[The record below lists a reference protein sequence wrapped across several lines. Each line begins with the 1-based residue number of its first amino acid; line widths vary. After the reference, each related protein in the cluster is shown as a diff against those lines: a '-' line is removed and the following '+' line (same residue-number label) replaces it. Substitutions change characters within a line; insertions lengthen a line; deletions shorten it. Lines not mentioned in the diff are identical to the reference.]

1 MNTYKNTEKR
11 GSAMDATQPGRET
24 PLAQVQE
31 LKELKRRYRI
41 YNDET
46 LRRWM
51 TAVTGSH
58 RQAMAEILKERGGL
72 P

>member
-1 MNTYKNTEKR
+1 ME
-11 GSAMDATQPGRET
+11 SAEPGRET

-31 LKELKRRYRI
+31 LRELKRRYRI

-51 TAVTGSH
+51 TAVMGPPPKPLVV
-58 RQAMAEILKERGGL
+58 ILRVGGAGA
-72 P
+72 

>member
-1 MNTYKNTEKR
+1 
-11 GSAMDATQPGRET
+11 MDTTQPRRET

-31 LKELKRRYRI
+31 LKELKRRYGI

-51 TAVTGSH
+51 LAVTGSH
-58 RQAMAEILKERGGL
+58 RQAMEEILEERGNEK
-72 P
+72 

>member
-1 MNTYKNTEKR
+1 MDTGEPQK
-11 GSAMDATQPGRET
+11 SAPVAEVT
-24 PLAQVQE
+24 E

-51 TAVTGSH
+51 AAVTGSH
-58 RQAMAEILKERGGL
+58 RQAMAEVLKERGVL